1 MNVNFEKKDNVNGV
15 ITITLAEADYTE
27 KVNKEL
33 KTIGQKHPIK
43 GFRPGHA
50 PLSLLKKFYGKQ
62 VLGEVVN
69 DETKVISK
77 DLALEG
83 KTIIFRRG
91 KKKYYIGL
99 I

>member
-43 GFRPGHA
+43 GFR
-50 PLSLLKKFYGKQ
+50 
-62 VLGEVVN
+62 
-69 DETKVISK
+69 
-77 DLALEG
+77 
-83 KTIIFRRG
+83 FRSCS
-91 KKKYYIGL
+91 IEPS
-99 I
+99 